1 LLRQFT
7 KETDRKDI
15 ANGTGKKVAG
25 DADHSQQSE
34 GSELSIPGLY

>member
-1 LLRQFT
+1 M
-7 KETDRKDI
+7 EPV
-15 ANGTGKKVAG
+15 KKVPG